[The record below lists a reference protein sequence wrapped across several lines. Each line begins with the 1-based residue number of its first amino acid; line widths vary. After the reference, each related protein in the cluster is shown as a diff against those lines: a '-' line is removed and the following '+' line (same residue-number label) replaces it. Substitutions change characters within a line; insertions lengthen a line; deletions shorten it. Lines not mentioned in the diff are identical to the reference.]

1 MSNLLIAV
9 GTVYGST
16 IDLAEEAIEV
26 LAAMG
31 HSAEM
36 FMDFQTNQLNSD
48 SILLIMTASTGM
60 GDIPD
65 NLMGFYC
72 DLLDEK
78 PDLKDQRFAIVG
90 LGDSGYDYFNGAARR
105 LNELLLELG
114 AQPVAEA
121 LLVDA
126 NEHPDPAEPIASWLG
141 NLRISPASSL
151 RESKAAKCAKDSAAE

>member
-16 IDLAEEAIEV
+16 IDLAEEAIEI
-26 LAAMG
+26 LTAMN

-36 FMDFQTNQLNSD
+36 FMDFQSSQLNSD

-90 LGDSGYDYFNGAARR
+90 LGDSSYDYYNGAARR
-105 LNELLLELG
+105 LNELFLELG
-114 AQPVAEA
+114 AQPVAET

-126 NEHPDPAEPIASWLG
+126 NEHPDPADPIASW
-141 NLRISPASSL
+141 IASW
-151 RESKAAKCAKDSAAE
+151 A